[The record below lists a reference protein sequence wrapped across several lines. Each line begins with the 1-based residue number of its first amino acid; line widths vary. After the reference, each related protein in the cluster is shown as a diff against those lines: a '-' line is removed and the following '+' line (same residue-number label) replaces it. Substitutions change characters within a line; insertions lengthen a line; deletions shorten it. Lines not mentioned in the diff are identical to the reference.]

1 MLATAD
7 ARTRWGKL
15 VLSLAATTS
24 CAVEGRVP
32 GVGLLAVSKLSNLM
46 DNRLQPDDHYLATD
60 SFFHQHHQS

>member
-24 CAVEGRVP
+24 CAPEGRGP
-32 GVGLLAVSKLSNLM
+32 GVIQLAVYELSNLM
-46 DNRLQPDDHYLATD
+46 DNRVQLDDHNVATD